1 MAEAKTQPTA
11 ASVDAYLAAIED
23 EARRQDCR
31 DLAAL
36 MHRVTGCPPTMWGPS
51 IVGFDQY
58 RYPLASGQQGHSC
71 IVGFSSRK
79 TDLTI
84 YMVAGYD
91 GADALLAQLGK
102 HRLGKACL
110 YLKRLADVQLPVLEQ
125 LLARAV
131 AETKRRHPDT
141 PA

>member
-36 MHRVTGCPPTMWGPS
+36 MQRVTGCPPTMWGPA

-58 RYPLASGQQGHSC
+58 RYPLANGKPGRSC

-91 GADALLAQLGK
+91 GADALLAALGK

-110 YLKRLADVQLPVLEQ
+110 YLKRLSDVQLPVLEK

-131 AETKRRHPDT
+131 AETRRQYPDA

>member
-11 ASVDAYLAAIED
+11 ASVSAYLDAIGD
-23 EARRQDCR
+23 EGRRQDGQ
-31 DLAAL
+31 AL
-36 MHRVTGCPPTMWGPS
+36 VGLMQRVTGCPATMWGTA

-58 RYPLASGQQGHSC
+58 QYRYASGREGRSC

-79 TDLTI
+79 NDLTI

-91 GADALLAQLGK
+91 GADALLAELGP

-110 YLKRLADVQLPVLEQ
+110 YLKRLSDVRLPVLEQ
-125 LLARAV
+125 LIARAV
-131 AETKRRHPDT
+131 AETRRLHP
-141 PA
+141 PAAA

>member
-11 ASVDAYLAAIED
+11 ASVDAYLAAIDD
-23 EARRQDCR
+23 EARRRDCQD
-31 DLAAL
+31 LVAL
-36 MHRVTGCPPTMWGPS
+36 MRRVTGCPPTMWGTA

-58 RYPLASGQQGHSC
+58 AYRLASGQLGRSC

-84 YMVAGYD
+84 YMTAGYD
-91 GADALLAQLGK
+91 GADELLAALGK

-110 YLKRLADVQLPVLEQ
+110 YLKRSDPTGRVL
-125 LLARAV
+125 RS
-131 AETKRRHPDT
+131 
-141 PA
+141 